1 MLEKDVKTGRVDHPP
16 GASKDLS
23 DALAGIT
30 FGLTMRREL
39 WGLYR
44 IPVLMIP
51 QSVYASADKLKKPE
65 SQPTYQS
72 EAELSLVMQDG
83 ARETPL

>member
-1 MLEKDVKTGRVDHPP
+1 
-16 GASKDLS
+16 
-23 DALAGIT
+23 
-30 FGLTMRREL
+30 
-39 WGLYR
+39 
-44 IPVLMIP
+44 MIP